1 MQIIDRREQESL
13 VIDNRIE
20 VRVLEVRL
28 DCVRLAITNLE
39 DETDYREETI
49 YFENAGSQLELLTL

>member
-20 VRVLEVRL
+20 VRVLEVRS

-49 YFENAGSQLELLTL
+49 YFENAGLQLELLTL